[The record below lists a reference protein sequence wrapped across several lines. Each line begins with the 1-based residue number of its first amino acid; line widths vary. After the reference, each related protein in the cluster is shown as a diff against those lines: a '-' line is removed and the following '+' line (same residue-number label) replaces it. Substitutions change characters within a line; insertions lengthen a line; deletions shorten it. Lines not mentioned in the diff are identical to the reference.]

1 MKYKT
6 DCPCYS
12 EVYMGNPGGVPHCS
26 QYGLEPDCENCK
38 RPKRTKAD
46 RIRAMTDEE
55 LAEWINDLFYGF
67 LDNPGRCEECV
78 FDSIDRCTQCWL
90 EWLRQEVKDK

>member
-12 EVYMGNPGGVPHCS
+12 EVNMGNPGGVPHCS
-26 QYGLEPDCENCK
+26 RFGLEPDCENCK

-46 RIRAMTDEE
+46 RIRAMTDEK
-55 LAEWINDLFYGF
+55 LAEF
-67 LDNPGRCEECV
+67 LEKVGGCGPY
-78 FDSIDRCTQCWL
+78 FDKEYCNNNNGCPEGSNCWL
-90 EWLRQEVKDK
+90 DWLRQEESDG

>member
-55 LAEWINDLFYGF
+55 LADFINDAEFGF
-67 LDNPGRCEECV
+67 LDRPGMCDVCDHHVVKACR
-78 FDSIDRCTQCWL
+78 DCWL
-90 EWLRQEVKDK
+90 EWLKQKVEE

>member
-12 EVYMGNPGGVPHCS
+12 EVNMGNPGGVPHCS
-26 QYGLEPDCENCK
+26 HYGLEPDCENCK

-46 RIRAMTDEE
+46 RVRSMTDNE
-55 LAEWINDLFYGF
+55 LAKWIVQQTFCPYDRG
-67 LDNPGRCEECV
+67 
-78 FDSIDRCTQCWL
+78 IDDDHVCKSSCKQCWL
-90 EWLRQEVKDK
+90 EWLRQEAEDAT

>member
-12 EVYMGNPGGVPHCS
+12 EVYIGNPGGVPHCS
-26 QYGLEPDCENCK
+26 HFGLEPDCENCK

-46 RIRAMTDEE
+46 CIRAMTDEE
-55 LAEWINDLFYGF
+55 LAKKISGIEQFALTTDGAWSPEKW
-67 LDNPGRCEECV
+67 LD
-78 FDSIDRCTQCWL
+78 
-90 EWLRQEVKDK
+90 WLRQEAGDET